1 MALSTSFIPEDEAR
15 AYLSQHQTEARTYD
29 NYEDFCKDHPYFGG
43 YWVKSPWMK
52 QLWETLK
59 HRGLMLWQPLHYHKI
74 TKLSELFVK
83 ADLKPYQI
91 RMKQLDRYRRPTN
104 EFGISERYSEWLKHS
119 RYHRPVNGSY
129 GGIKSWNSKHNVRQ
143 HYGGQF
149 YHATVT
155 PKPEFKVRELLVTGS
170 DTRETPYF
178 ELIEW
183 EHHTL
188 LVLKSNL
195 IIASRWIAVL
205 DPGESLFDL
214 LPIEQQRFLLS
225 EWTTRMLEIGEW

>member
-1 MALSTSFIPEDEAR
+1 MAMSTSFIPEDEAR
-15 AYLSQHQTEARTYD
+15 AYLSKHQAEARTYN
-29 NYEDFCKDHPYFGG
+29 NYEDFCKDHPYFGD
-43 YWVKSPWMK
+43 YWHDSLWMC

-59 HRGLMLWQPLHYHKI
+59 HRGLLLWYPLVYPKV

-83 ADLKPYQI
+83 ADLRPHQI

-119 RYHRPVNGSY
+119 RYNRPVSGSY
-129 GGIKSWNSKHNVRQ
+129 GGWKSWSREYDCPKHVN
-143 HYGGQF
+143 GQF

-155 PKPEFKVRELLVTGS
+155 PKPDFNVRELLVTGS
-170 DTRETPYF
+170 DSRKTPYF

-195 IIASRWIAVL
+195 IIASRCWIAVL

-214 LPIEQQRFLLS
+214 LPVEQQRFLLS
-225 EWTTRMLEIGEW
+225 EWTTRMLEIGE

>member
-1 MALSTSFIPEDEAR
+1 MPFINEDEAR
-15 AYLSQHQTEARTYD
+15 TYLYEHQSEARTYD
-29 NYEDFCKDHPYFGG
+29 SFMDFCQDHPHFGD
-43 YWVKSPWMK
+43 YWHKSPWMC

-59 HRGLMLWQPLHYHKI
+59 HRGLLLWYPLVYPKV
-74 TKLSELFVK
+74 TKLSELFTG
-83 ADLKPYQI
+83 AALRTQRDPLAREFSAFERSFSWP
-91 RMKQLDRYRRPTN
+91 RHARYNR
-104 EFGISERYSEWLKHS
+104 L
-119 RYHRPVNGSY
+119 VNDSY
-129 GGIKSWNSKHNVRQ
+129 GGRRSYNAERKVHQ
-143 HYGGQF
+143 HYGSKF
-149 YHATVT
+149 YYAALT
-155 PKPEFKVRELLVTGS
+155 PNPTFNVRDLLVTGNDS
-170 DTRETPYF
+170 RETPYF

-214 LPIEQQRFLLS
+214 LPVEQQRFLLS

>member
-1 MALSTSFIPEDEAR
+1 MPFINEDEAR
-15 AYLSQHQTEARTYD
+15 TYLYEHQSEARTYD
-29 NYEDFCKDHPYFGG
+29 SFMDFCQDHPVFGD
-43 YWVKSPWMK
+43 YWHKSPWMC

-59 HRGLMLWQPLHYHKI
+59 HRGLLLWQPLVYPKV
-74 TKLSELFVK
+74 TKLSELFV
-83 ADLKPYQI
+83 AANLQPHQI

-104 EFGISERYSEWLKHS
+104 EFGISERFGKWLKHS
-119 RYHRPVNGSY
+119 RYHRPVSGSY
-129 GGIKSWNSKHNVRQ
+129 GGVR
-143 HYGGQF
+143 HRIGSQF
-149 YHATVT
+149 YYTTVT
-155 PKPEFKVRELLVTGS
+155 TKPDFNVRELLITGNDS
-170 DTRETPYF
+170 REVPYF

-188 LVLKSNL
+188 LMLKSNL